1 MDIKRK
7 EASKLYYQTMS
18 DIKKTKRKLTEV
30 IKYINE
36 TKIIVGPIINEQLK
50 ILIKLWNNN
59 SNADTE
65 YYINMKT
72 QHSFI
77 SGQIENEALN
87 KLWMDYIVNSS
98 ELRNNLMK
106 LNQLCSEFQT
116 NK

>member
-1 MDIKRK
+1 MDNKRK

-36 TKIIVGPIINEQLK
+36 TKINVGPKINEQLK

-65 YYINMKT
+65 YYIKMKEH
-72 QHSFI
+72 HSYI
-77 SGQIENEALN
+77 SGQIENDILN

-98 ELRNNLMK
+98 ELRINLMK
-106 LNQLCSEFQT
+106 LNHLCTELQT